1 MKMFSFLQ
9 ALIESYNG
17 HQVDVAG
24 VSSMD
29 MRLSSIM
36 DRVIKQFCQGQM
48 IIDNR
53 IHTLC
58 IDEK

>member
-17 HQVDVAG
+17 RQVDVAG

-36 DRVIKQFCQGQM
+36 DRVIKQFC
-48 IIDNR
+48 
-53 IHTLC
+53 
-58 IDEK
+58 